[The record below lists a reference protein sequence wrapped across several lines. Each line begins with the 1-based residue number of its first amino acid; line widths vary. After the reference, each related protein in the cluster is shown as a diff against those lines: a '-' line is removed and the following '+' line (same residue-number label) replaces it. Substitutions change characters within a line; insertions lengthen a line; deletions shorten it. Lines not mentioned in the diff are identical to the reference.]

1 MEGVKKIYNNITK
14 SPRDDRMY
22 RGVELCNNMKVLVIS
37 DPSTDKSAA
46 ALDVHIGKISMKKYD
61 KLEFN
66 LKTWLRQLHERHRS
80 GAVVYKKCQ
89 VGTHQKPKKLDL
101 ISIKAENCHQ
111 WLDWS

>member
-61 KLEFN
+61 NLYNWILIWKL
-66 LKTWLRQLHERHRS
+66 
-80 GAVVYKKCQ
+80 GY
-89 VGTHQKPKKLDL
+89 D
-101 ISIKAENCHQ
+101 NCT
-111 WLDWS
+111 

>member
-46 ALDVHIGKISMKKYD
+46 ALDVHIGKISMKKFD
-61 KLEFN
+61 KLYN
-66 LKTWLRQLHERHRS
+66 WILIWKRGYDNCTKDT
-80 GAVVYKKCQ
+80 VV
-89 VGTHQKPKKLDL
+89 GL
-101 ISIKAENCHQ
+101 
-111 WLDWS
+111 

>member
-22 RGVELCNNMKVLVIS
+22 RGVELYNNMKVLVIS

-61 KLEFN
+61 KLYN
-66 LKTWLRQLHERHRS
+66 WILIWKLGYDNCTKDT
-80 GAVVYKKCQ
+80 VVE
-89 VGTHQKPKKLDL
+89 L
-101 ISIKAENCHQ
+101 
-111 WLDWS
+111 